1 MARQKRKG
9 KKRKEDKKRKKRKE
23 RARIRRYLGGSS
35 DKKSK
40 REEKRD
46 KKRERRAARASSRDS
61 SGGKKKSGKKKTKK
75 AAKRIKEQLR
85 SRADKGNDKARE
97 MRNRKVEKS
106 PKNLGRRGQSG
117 EAARRAAQRRQ
128 AQLARNRR
136 NNSQNTLSNNSL
148 VDPNRLM
155 EGTMSAEYKA
165 MMDEI
170 GNVKAINDDLKLAMT
185 DLRTNTANEKAE
197 FQAEIDRNKE
207 LMADLQFQ
215 NTETVRAMQEGRD
228 ADKEMYNASLVFLQD
243 RYEAQEKLNSE
254 AQQFQQLQ
262 ARKAENLASAYVPGR
277 EDSLASVK
285 YGDNRKRKRKG
296 RNNRL
301 SELRVSTAI
310 MPRSGSST
318 AGLQLA

>member
-1 MARQKRKG
+1 MA
-9 KKRKEDKKRKKRKE
+9 KKRKKRKE
-23 RARIRRYLGGSS
+23 RARIRRYIGGSS
-35 DKKSK
+35 DKSK
-40 REEKRD
+40 REEKREE
-46 KKRERRAARASSRDS
+46 KRERRAARASSRDS

-75 AAKRIKEQLR
+75 AAQRIKEQLR

-106 PKNLGRRGQSG
+106 PKNLGRKGQSG

-165 MMDEI
+165 MMEEI

-215 NTETVRAMQEGRD
+215 NTETVKAMQAGRE
-228 ADKEMYNASLVFLQD
+228 ADQELYNKSLVLLQD
-243 RYEAQEKLNSE
+243 RYEAQEKANIE

-262 ARKAENLASAYVPGR
+262 ARKAENLASAYVPNR
-277 EDSLASVK
+277 EDSLASVR

>member
-1 MARQKRKG
+1 MA
-9 KKRKEDKKRKKRKE
+9 KKRKKRKE
-23 RARIRRYLGGSS
+23 RARIRRYIGGSS
-35 DKKSK
+35 DKSK
-40 REEKRD
+40 REEKREE
-46 KKRERRAARASSRDS
+46 KRERRAARASSRDS

-75 AAKRIKEQLR
+75 AAQRIKEQLR

-106 PKNLGRRGQSG
+106 PKNLGRKGQSG

-165 MMDEI
+165 MMEEI

-215 NTETVRAMQEGRD
+215 NTETVKAMQAGRE
-228 ADKEMYNASLVFLQD
+228 ADQELYNKSLVLLQD
-243 RYEAQEKLNSE
+243 RYEAQEKANIE

-262 ARKAENLASAYVPGR
+262 ARKAENLASAYVPNR

>member
-1 MARQKRKG
+1 MA
-9 KKRKEDKKRKKRKE
+9 KKRKKRKE
-23 RARIRRYLGGSS
+23 RARIRRYIGGSS
-35 DKKSK
+35 DKSK
-40 REEKRD
+40 REEKREE
-46 KKRERRAARASSRDS
+46 KRERRSARASSRDS

-75 AAKRIKEQLR
+75 AAQRIKEQLR

-106 PKNLGRRGQSG
+106 PKNLGRKGQSG

-128 AQLARNRR
+128 AELARNRR

-165 MMDEI
+165 MMEEI

-215 NTETVRAMQEGRD
+215 NTETVKAMQAGRE
-228 ADKEMYNASLVFLQD
+228 ADQELYNKSLVLLQD
-243 RYEAQEKLNSE
+243 RYEAQEKANIE

-262 ARKAENLASAYVPGR
+262 ARKAENLASAYVPNR

>member
-1 MARQKRKG
+1 MA
-9 KKRKEDKKRKKRKE
+9 KKRKKRKE
-23 RARIRRYLGGSS
+23 RARIRRYIGGSS
-35 DKKSK
+35 DKSK
-40 REEKRD
+40 REEKREE
-46 KKRERRAARASSRDS
+46 KRERRSARASSRDS

-75 AAKRIKEQLR
+75 AAQRIKEQLR

-106 PKNLGRRGQSG
+106 PKNLGRKGQSG

-128 AQLARNRR
+128 AELARNRR

-165 MMDEI
+165 MMEEI

-215 NTETVRAMQEGRD
+215 NTETVRAMQAGRD
-228 ADKEMYNASLVFLQD
+228 ADKELYNKSLVLLQD
-243 RYEAQEKLNSE
+243 RYEAQEKANIE

-262 ARKAENLASAYVPGR
+262 ARKAENLASAYVPNR
-277 EDSLASVK
+277 EDSLASVR

>member
-1 MARQKRKG
+1 MA
-9 KKRKEDKKRKKRKE
+9 KKRKKRKE
-23 RARIRRYLGGSS
+23 RARIRRYIGGSS
-35 DKKSK
+35 DKSK
-40 REEKRD
+40 REEKREE
-46 KKRERRAARASSRDS
+46 KRERRAARAASRDS

-106 PKNLGRRGQSG
+106 PKNLGRKGQSG

-165 MMDEI
+165 MMEEI

-215 NTETVRAMQEGRD
+215 NTETVKAMQAGRE
-228 ADKEMYNASLVFLQD
+228 ADQELYNKSLVLLQD

-262 ARKAENLASAYVPGR
+262 ARKAENLASAYVPNR
-277 EDSLASVK
+277 EDSLASVR

>member
-1 MARQKRKG
+1 MA
-9 KKRKEDKKRKKRKE
+9 KKRKKRKE
-23 RARIRRYLGGSS
+23 RARIRRYIGGSS
-35 DKKSK
+35 DKSK
-40 REEKRD
+40 REEKREE
-46 KKRERRAARASSRDS
+46 KRERRSARASSRDS

-75 AAKRIKEQLR
+75 AAQRIKEQLR

-106 PKNLGRRGQSG
+106 PKNLGRKGQSG

-128 AQLARNRR
+128 AELARNRR

-155 EGTMSAEYKA
+155 EGTMSTEYKA
-165 MMDEI
+165 MMEEI

-215 NTETVRAMQEGRD
+215 NTETVKAMQAGRE
-228 ADKEMYNASLVFLQD
+228 ADQELYNKSLVLLQD
-243 RYEAQEKLNSE
+243 RYEAQEKANIE

-285 YGDNRKRKRKG
+285 YGDNRKRRRKG
-296 RNNRL
+296 KNNRL

>member
-1 MARQKRKG
+1 MAREKRKG

-23 RARIRRYLGGSS
+23 RARIRRYIGGSS
-35 DKKSK
+35 DKSK
-40 REEKRD
+40 REEKREE
-46 KKRERRAARASSRDS
+46 KRERRAARASSRDS

-106 PKNLGRRGQSG
+106 PKNLGRKGQSG

-128 AQLARNRR
+128 AELARNRR

-165 MMDEI
+165 MMEEI

-215 NTETVRAMQEGRD
+215 NTETVKAMQAGRE
-228 ADKEMYNASLVFLQD
+228 ADQELYNKSLVLLQD

-262 ARKAENLASAYVPGR
+262 ARKAENLASAYVPNR

>member
-1 MARQKRKG
+1 MA
-9 KKRKEDKKRKKRKE
+9 KKRKKRKE
-23 RARIRRYLGGSS
+23 RARIRRYIGGSS
-35 DKKSK
+35 DKSK
-40 REEKRD
+40 REEKREE
-46 KKRERRAARASSRDS
+46 KRERRSARASSRDS

-75 AAKRIKEQLR
+75 AAQRIKEQLR

-106 PKNLGRRGQSG
+106 PKNLGRKGQSG

-128 AQLARNRR
+128 AELARNRR

-155 EGTMSAEYKA
+155 EGTMSTEYKA
-165 MMDEI
+165 MMEEI

-215 NTETVRAMQEGRD
+215 NTETVKAMQAGRE
-228 ADKEMYNASLVFLQD
+228 ADQELYNKSLVLLQD
-243 RYEAQEKLNSE
+243 RYEAQEKANIE

>member
-1 MARQKRKG
+1 MA
-9 KKRKEDKKRKKRKE
+9 KKRKKRKE
-23 RARIRRYLGGSS
+23 RARIRRYIGGSS
-35 DKKSK
+35 DKSK
-40 REEKRD
+40 REEKREE
-46 KKRERRAARASSRDS
+46 KRERRAARASSRDS

-106 PKNLGRRGQSG
+106 PKNLGRKGQSG

-128 AQLARNRR
+128 AELARNRR

-165 MMDEI
+165 MMEEI

-215 NTETVRAMQEGRD
+215 NTETVKAMQAGRE
-228 ADKEMYNASLVFLQD
+228 ADQELYNKSLVLLQD
-243 RYEAQEKLNSE
+243 RYEAQEKANIE

-262 ARKAENLASAYVPGR
+262 ARKAENLASAYVPNR
-277 EDSLASVK
+277 EDSLASVR

>member
-1 MARQKRKG
+1 MA
-9 KKRKEDKKRKKRKE
+9 KKRKKRKE
-23 RARIRRYLGGSS
+23 RARIRRYIGGSS
-35 DKKSK
+35 DKSK
-40 REEKRD
+40 REEKREE
-46 KKRERRAARASSRDS
+46 KRERRAARASSRDS

-75 AAKRIKEQLR
+75 AAQRIKEQLR

-106 PKNLGRRGQSG
+106 PKNLGRKGQSG

-128 AQLARNRR
+128 AELARNRR

-165 MMDEI
+165 MMEEI

-215 NTETVRAMQEGRD
+215 NTETVKAMQAGRE
-228 ADKEMYNASLVFLQD
+228 ADQELYNKSLVLLQD
-243 RYEAQEKLNSE
+243 RYEAQEKANIE